1 MRKTGLL
8 FGSFNPIHIGH
19 LALANYLLEFV
30 PFDEI
35 WFIVSPQN
43 PFKEQSDLVDAH
55 HRLEMVKL
63 AVSREKRFKASDIEF
78 DMPVPS
84 YTLKTL
90 ELLEKSNPDH
100 HFTLIIGSDNLL
112 TFPRWHAAKL
122 ILEKFPILVYPRP
135 GYPPEQAEPEIL
147 NKVKLKEAP
156 LLDISSTLIRKAFS
170 ENKNL
175 PFLVSH
181 EVFDYIISN
190 ELYLK
195 T

>member
-1 MRKTGLL
+1 GLL

-19 LALANYLLEFV
+19 LALANYLLEFA
-30 PFDEI
+30 PFDEV

-90 ELLEKSNPDH
+90 ELLKTSNSDH
-100 HFTLIIGSDNLL
+100 LFTLIIGSDNLL
-112 TFPRWHAAKL
+112 TFPRWYAAKQ
-122 ILEKFPILVYPRP
+122 ILEKYQILVYPRP
-135 GYPPEQAEPEIL
+135 GYPTEKADPDFL
-147 NKVKLKEAP
+147 DKVKIKEAP
-156 LLDISSTLIRKAFS
+156 LLDISSTFIRKAFT
-170 ENKNL
+170 ENKKL
-175 PFLVSH
+175 PYLVPH
-181 EVFDYIISN
+181 EVFDYITSKG
-190 ELYLK
+190 LYLK
-195 T
+195 S